1 MLPAHGQSQLQSR
14 FPAFYSSNVRRMAA
28 VLAQCDGYVS
38 ADCGVM
44 HLACAAGVPTLG
56 LFTRDNLTRYRPRGQ
71 HDEALCVAGL
81 TPAEVAAAA
90 APFLHALRR

>member
-1 MLPAHGQSQLQSR
+1 
-14 FPAFYSSNVRRMAA
+14 
-28 VLAQCDGYVS
+28 
-38 ADCGVM
+38 M

-90 APFLHALRR
+90 APFLHALQRLGGPHRLQSAGPILI